1 MFFQGF
7 NVIKETIILSGLT
20 YIAIIF
26 ILRTSGKRTLASFNA
41 FDFLITVT
49 IGSISA
55 TTILSKDTK
64 FFDGITA
71 IVSLVILQF
80 LVAKISVNSKIFR
93 RVIKSEPTLLY
104 HKGEFIYK
112 NMNKMRVSKDDILQE
127 VRIVGGLTIDKVHS
141 IILEANGKLSIVT
154 DGSKESLNDLYTYK

>member
-55 TTILSKDTK
+55 TPFYLKILS
-64 FFDGITA
+64 
-71 IVSLVILQF
+71 F
-80 LVAKISVNSKIFR
+80 LM
-93 RVIKSEPTLLY
+93 
-104 HKGEFIYK
+104 G
-112 NMNKMRVSKDDILQE
+112 
-127 VRIVGGLTIDKVHS
+127 
-141 IILEANGKLSIVT
+141 
-154 DGSKESLNDLYTYK
+154 